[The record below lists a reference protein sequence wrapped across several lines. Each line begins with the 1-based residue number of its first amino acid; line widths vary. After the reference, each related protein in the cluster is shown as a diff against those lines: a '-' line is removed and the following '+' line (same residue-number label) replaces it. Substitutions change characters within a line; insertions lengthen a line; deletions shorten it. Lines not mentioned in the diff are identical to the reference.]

1 MADVLSGLVTILPFR
16 IPFFFFLH
24 SLGFTKTTPT
34 PSPLFFSRLSSS
46 LSVKTIDCQFIE
58 STPVRGDRWFLSIT
72 ISPFLSLSEV
82 VQLISV
88 PGKGNQIGTAF
99 PREEW
104 LFGFNEGGGAPLR
117 RETSTTTASRS
128 WKAVGNK
135 NNSRDARQWHLCR
148 LLTSCYTWSS
158 RNEPFL
164 SNRILLLTPVF
175 GGYVCE
181 HFYTMQRIV

>member
-82 VQLISV
+82 VQLTV

-99 PREEW
+99 PQEEW

-128 WKAVGNK
+128 WKLLEIRIIVEMRDNDIFVGCWLPVIPDPRATN
-135 NNSRDARQWHLCR
+135 
-148 LLTSCYTWSS
+148 
-158 RNEPFL
+158 L
-164 SNRILLLTPVF
+164 SFQT
-175 GGYVCE
+175 GS
-181 HFYTMQRIV
+181 FY